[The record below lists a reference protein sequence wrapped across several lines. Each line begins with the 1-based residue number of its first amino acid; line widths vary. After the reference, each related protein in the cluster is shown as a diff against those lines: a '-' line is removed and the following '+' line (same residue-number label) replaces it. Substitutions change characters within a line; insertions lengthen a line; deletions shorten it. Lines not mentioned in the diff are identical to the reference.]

1 MRSFVVLFGLWLT
14 GSALAAGCK
23 QPSTPGFPA
32 DTPIDERAEN
42 KLSRDV
48 ARYIEDF
55 AEYVGCLRA
64 DNSLDPS
71 TAAEKE
77 SAAVRDVR
85 GLINLYETRVG
96 HSDKLIAEIAG
107 SADPA
112 LLNKVAA
119 AHRARDT
126 EAIATL
132 NVAIGDINAGR
143 HAEARAAIG
152 ELDFASLTPFE
163 RSKAEQVLYTVAYK
177 EENFEEA
184 REHVQKSI
192 DAGGLSQREAFN
204 ARLALVNIDVML
216 RLSSPGSQR
225 VANQSV
231 E

>member
-1 MRSFVVLFGLWLT
+1 MRSFVVLFGLCLT
-14 GSALAAGCK
+14 GSAFAAGCK
-23 QPSTPGFPA
+23 QPSTPDFPA
-32 DTPIDERAEN
+32 ETPIAERAEN

-55 AEYVGCLRA
+55 AKYVGCLRA
-64 DNSLDPS
+64 DDSLDPS
-71 TAAEKE
+71 TVAEKE
-77 SAAVRDVR
+77 SAAVRDMR
-85 GLINLYETRVG
+85 GLIDLYETRVG

-112 LLNKVAA
+112 LLDRVAA
-119 AHRARDT
+119 THRARDT

-132 NVAIGDINAGR
+132 NVAIADINAGR
-143 HAEARAAIG
+143 HAEARAGIG
-152 ELDFASLTPFE
+152 ELDFDSLTPFE

-192 DAGGLSQREAFN
+192 DAGGLSRQEVFN

-216 RLSSPGSQR
+216 RLRNTPERS
-225 VANQSV
+225 ANQRI

>member
-1 MRSFVVLFGLWLT
+1 MLT
-14 GSALAAGCK
+14 GSALAAGCR
-23 QPSTPGFPA
+23 QPSTPSFPT
-32 DTPIDERAEN
+32 DTPIGERAEDRLN
-42 KLSRDV
+42 REV
-48 ARYIEDF
+48 ARYIADF

-71 TAAEKE
+71 TVAEKE

-85 GLINLYETRVG
+85 GLIDLYETRVG

-112 LLNKVAA
+112 LLDSVAVA
-119 AHRARDT
+119 QRARDT
-126 EAIATL
+126 EAVATL
-132 NVAIGDINAGR
+132 NVAIVAINARR

-152 ELDFASLTPFE
+152 ELDFDNLSPFE
-163 RSKAEQVLYTVAYK
+163 RSKAEQVLYTVAYR
-177 EENFEEA
+177 EENFAEA

-192 DAGGLSQREAFN
+192 DAGGLSRQESFN

-216 RLSSPGSQR
+216 RLRNMPSER
-225 VANQSV
+225 VADRPV